1 MSLRRI
7 VAFLIA
13 LAILALV
20 PGCGGEPVPDLIGRR
35 LIMSSSVL
43 EREGFVLGEVRYD
56 EDVPESVGTIVDQRP
71 RPGSGARPG
80 SLVQVTVAGKEL
92 VRVPRLVG
100 KPYDEARQLVE
111 SSGLRRG
118 RVTDR
123 FDTRFPEGIVIE
135 QNLVAGTSLPQD
147 TRVDVVVSL
156 GPRTTMVPGVVGRDS
171 KEAREFLRDLEFA
184 VRQQFEHSPR
194 PVGEVLAQYPD
205 ARAEVL
211 RGEQVRLTV
220 SRGPVMRMMPDVE
233 GLAVAQALKELGDLG
248 LKVTTASSGGAIVI
262 LPGSVVAKQEPLPGK
277 LIPAGVTVI
286 LRTEVR

>member
-13 LAILALV
+13 LVILALV

-35 LIMSSSVL
+35 LIMSSAAL

-56 EDVPESVGTIVDQRP
+56 EDALESVGTVIDQRP

-80 SLVQVTVAGKEL
+80 SFVQVTVAGEQL

-100 KPYDEARQLVE
+100 KSYDETRQLVQ

-118 RVTDR
+118 HVSDR

-135 QNLVAGTSLPQD
+135 QSLVAGTSLPQA

-156 GPRTTMVPGVVGRDS
+156 GPRTTMVPGVVGRDA
-171 KEAREFLRDLEFA
+171 KDARSFLRDLGFT
-184 VRQQFEHSPR
+184 VHQQYEHSPR
-194 PVGEVLAQYPD
+194 PAGEVLAQDPD
-205 ARAEVL
+205 ARIQAL

-220 SRGPVMRMMPDVE
+220 SRGPEMRMMPDVE
-233 GLAVAQALKELGDLG
+233 GMAVAQALKELGDLG
-248 LKVTTASSGGAIVI
+248 LKVTTTSSGGAIVI

>member
-35 LIMSSSVL
+35 LIMSSSAL

-56 EDVPESVGTIVDQRP
+56 EDAPESVGTIVDQRP
-71 RPGSGARPG
+71 RPGNGARPG

-100 KPYDEARQLVE
+100 KRYDEARQLVE
-111 SSGLRRG
+111 TSGLRRG

-123 FDTRFPEGIVIE
+123 FDTRFPEGVVIE

-156 GPRTTMVPGVVGRDS
+156 GPRTAMVPGVVGRDA
-171 KEAREFLRDLEFA
+171 KEAREFLRDLEFG

-194 PVGEVLAQYPD
+194 PVGEVLAQIPD

-220 SRGPVMRMMPDVE
+220 SRGPMMRMMPDVE

-262 LPGSVVAKQEPLPGK
+262 LPGSVVARQEPLPGK